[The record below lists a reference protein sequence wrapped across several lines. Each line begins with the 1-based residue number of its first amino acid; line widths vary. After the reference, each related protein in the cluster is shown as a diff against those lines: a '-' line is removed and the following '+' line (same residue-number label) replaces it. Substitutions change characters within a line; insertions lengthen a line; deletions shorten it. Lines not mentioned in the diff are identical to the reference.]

1 MKLTLEQYRLNHQR
15 MARVMHYLEAN
26 LDADLRL
33 ETLAEVAHLSRFH
46 FDRFYKAKVRESP
59 IATVRR
65 LRLKRAYR
73 MLEEC
78 SAKPIH
84 ELAGYSGYG
93 SVAAFSRAFT
103 RSFGHAPTDIRDAR
117 STSST
122 ILAAD
127 ASRTVSA
134 FSVLSLPAIPMA
146 YQPFS
151 GPAAQA
157 EKAYDE
163 FGWRIA
169 DTHGWRRTCAA
180 AVRPIC
186 AIYIDP

>member
-15 MARVMHYLEAN
+15 MARVMHYLEAH
-26 LDADLRL
+26 LDTDLRL

-46 FDRFYKAKVRESP
+46 FDRFYTAKVRESP

-78 SAKPIH
+78 PVMPIH

-103 RSFGHAPTDIRDAR
+103 RSFGHAPSDIRDAR
-117 STSST
+117 SASTT

-127 ASRTVSA
+127 ASRTAPA
-134 FSVLSLPAIPMA
+134 FSVPSLPSIPMA

-151 GPAAQA
+151 VSA
-157 EKAYDE
+157 
-163 FGWRIA
+163 
-169 DTHGWRRTCAA
+169 RRSHL
-180 AVRPIC
+180 
-186 AIYIDP
+186 